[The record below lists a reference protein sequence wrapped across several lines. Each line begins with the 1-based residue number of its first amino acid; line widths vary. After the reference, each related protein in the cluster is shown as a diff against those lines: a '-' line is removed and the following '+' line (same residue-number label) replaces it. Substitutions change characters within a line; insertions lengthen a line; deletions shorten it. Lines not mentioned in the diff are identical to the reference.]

1 MKQFYA
7 LFLLLFACVP
17 VLGNGL
23 TLSNSEDFNCPSRT
37 AEIFAIQQP
46 SKCVHP
52 YGGEMSARLRDA
64 NGTIITQDLQY
75 AWYDAN
81 YPGNEAYKIGV
92 GAKVT
97 KVPPGTY
104 LVIITDTRLGC
115 TYFSAPV
122 TLEKPVTPW
131 FEVEYLENVIGCD
144 AAPYGRI
151 KLNSENRW
159 KARWFHGEEIG
170 TGNGIPK
177 YLSLDRFEELP
188 PGTYTVVYEDV
199 NSGCFSDPFTFTIGG
214 YPITPTVN
222 ASIVADTTCT
232 TGSGSIS
239 LTASTP
245 APGTEPERGYTYE
258 WRDANG
264 NLLPQYT
271 NLATA
276 TGLPAGTYT
285 IKVTGDYNDDAYECS
300 SIVSFTVPHQPS
312 RPVISLQNTPNTI
325 CSGSAYNG
333 TITVNV
339 TYKGQV
345 VTNFS
350 NYTFRWTDANGNT
363 GTVSGTNLIPNL
375 NGGTYTVVATEVSL
389 GCDSDQA
396 TTTLNN
402 QLPDQN
408 FALLVTP
415 QTTCAGTPNGALEI
429 SNYSISPAS
438 STQPTYTWYIGTN
451 TDPATGTRLPT
462 ANLSSSTR
470 AISLTGGQTY
480 TVVATDPASGC
491 TVSRSMTVPLQEG
504 VVTVVAT
511 PTPNSICS
519 PATAKN
525 GRIQVTEVRFNN
537 VVVTDLTGYTFSWF
551 VEGSTT
557 PISGQTGTS
566 LTGREAGRYQV
577 RATRTDLGCI
587 SDPLTVEIV
596 DQLPVQ
602 TLTLNATPQT
612 SCDANNPNGRIDAI
626 YSISPASTGT
636 VTYRWFPGSTAT
648 GTPLSFTGASAT
660 GLTGGQT
667 YTVQVTDGASGC
679 SIVRSVTVPLQQGV
693 VTVAATPTPNSICL
707 PASAKNGRIQ
717 VTEVRFNNVVVTDL
731 TGYTFSWYLEGSTTA
746 IKEGPDPSL
755 TGREAGRY
763 QVRATRTDLGCI
775 SDPLTVEIVDQ
786 LPVQTLTLNATPQ
799 TSCDANNPNGR
810 IDAIYSISPA
820 STGTVTYRWFPG
832 STATG
837 TPLSFTGASATG
849 LTGGQTYTVEAT
861 DGASGCS
868 IVRSVTVPLQ
878 QPAIALTAQ
887 VTDNTIC
894 AADRKNGAIQASVT
908 YNGSP
913 VTDLTGYTFSWYVE
927 GSTTAIQNETG
938 PSLTGRAAG
947 RYQVR
952 VLHNELQCPSDPI
965 TAEIKD
971 VLPALALTLDPTD
984 QTSCNGT
991 PNGAIDASLSIDG
1004 TTAGNGYTLEWFL
1017 GTGTTTALSANNF
1030 SGNTAFN
1037 IAGATYYT
1045 VRATHTESGCQ
1056 TISSVFVPARDG
1068 IVTFDYV
1075 AYANSICD
1083 PELAVPGVYNGRIEI
1098 PTVYFN
1104 GDDDNANLSNYSFS
1118 WWQEASGSFIRLDGQ
1133 TGSTLANI
1141 EPGRYQVEIRRTDLD
1156 CTTGRI
1162 TIEVPNETVDPQLT
1176 LQIGQQQLY
1185 CVAPYSGIINASI
1198 TVGGNPVNLSDYR
1211 FEWFRGT
1218 TIYGTKLSFTGNQ
1231 ATELD
1236 KGYYTVRAIN
1246 TLTGCE
1252 DIEVIY
1258 MPEQL
1263 TTPLTSLAVQQI
1275 EGCLAEERGSFTAT
1289 VMEGATE
1296 ADYSNYT
1303 FHWYRGQ
1310 TASGTPLATKS
1321 RLLDGLD
1328 GGDPL
1333 PSDYYTVVAVNE
1345 VTRCEALPQTGF
1357 LKAPVAV
1364 SNDYIINRRPSAC
1377 NIDYGIATVWVVDEH
1392 GNANT
1397 TDYTFEWYEG
1407 RPTDPKANFYTDPK
1421 VEFTGDRLA
1430 LLPRADYDMTT
1441 NIVGTVYP
1449 ASTASYEGPTAYGLE
1464 SGVYTVVITD
1474 SEGCKSMME
1483 VVIAFENA
1491 PESLVMRLEHVE
1503 DCEGSFGGVGVK
1515 AVDVNDVPFP
1525 DQSRYAFFLYRGSN
1539 VMQSALIN
1547 QNPVFGP
1554 VGTSDE
1560 TYFGPSTGFDLEP
1573 GFYTIIAV
1581 DYFGSECSST
1591 SRSFEIYQI
1600 AQPPVVSAGAI
1611 VASSM
1616 CEGGNGAATLTIS
1629 NAEYTP
1635 GQLDYAI
1642 SEVSI
1647 RWTSWP
1653 GSDAGDNTNRPAD
1666 VTGALLQAND
1676 PSNPDYKQVIRT
1688 FSGLAAGT
1696 YELMVTGDTGCE
1708 TPLTLVIPGAPVQ
1721 PTVVAT
1727 PINQTYCDPANGSI
1741 DITSVNGGSPNVADY
1756 TFYLYNG
1763 QENLA
1768 NGNHMATGSLAD
1780 MEALQL
1786 PNATYYLVAVQNL
1799 STGPG
1804 SGCSSAPVELR
1815 IRNVSVYPQVVL
1827 AVNPNESCDPN
1838 EQTGEVSATISS
1850 ATGTFSYSWYQ
1861 VEANDNLLPRGNG
1874 TVTAGPIPTT
1884 LYLSELGPGLYRI
1897 EIVAENGCPVWA
1909 EMQLGNYIQVPVIT
1923 QVTASNQTTCDD
1935 DQANGTL
1942 TVEEIT
1948 YANSIYNATTG
1959 FGDFSFVWYLNGVE
1973 LTDFTG
1979 PALTNRIAGDYSVEV
1994 FKIENPSKFCRS
2006 APYTIEVEKVP
2017 LYPSVLAVRTQVNNA
2032 CDVPYTGAIEV
2043 DMAFQTSY
2051 SYVLLHEDGTP
2062 TGFAGTDVTAALLQ
2076 FTALD
2081 GGEYRLEIS
2090 QANGCPLVQE
2100 ITVPEAEILP
2110 VVLTVEA
2117 TNQTSCSDAAADADG
2132 TLEITAIGYS
2142 DGAAAVLA
2150 DFSFSWTGVDIN
2162 GNTFTGSGTSLS
2174 GLVAGTYTVVATK
2187 NNTPP
2192 GAGCQSAPFT
2202 IEVQKV
2208 PLYPSVLAVR
2218 TQVNN
2223 ACDVPYTGAIEV
2235 DMAFQTSYSYV
2246 LLHEDGTPTGFAGTD
2261 VTAALLQFTALD
2273 GGEYR
2278 LEISQANGC
2287 PLVQEI
2293 TVPEAE
2299 ILPVVLTVEATNQ
2312 TSCSD
2317 AAADADGTLEITAI
2331 GYSDGAAAVLADFSF
2346 SWTGV
2351 DINGNT
2357 FTGSGTS
2364 LSGLVAGTY
2373 TVVATKNNTPPGA
2386 GCQSAPFT
2394 IEVQKVPLYPALAD
2408 IETEPNTACDAS
2420 YTGVIRVNTVTFQTS
2435 YSYRL
2440 LFENG
2445 SSTGLEATDVSLA
2458 SLQFTGMAPGTYQL
2472 EIQQLNGCPISQL
2485 ITVGE
2490 ALLQPV
2496 IMAATS
2502 SSQTTCVGGDGGA
2515 EVISITY
2522 NGVETDISEFT
2533 WVWYASDMSTVV
2545 GTDYRILT
2553 GLEAGTYYVVATK
2566 KDNPGSGCASA
2577 PYEVQISHKPEY
2589 PTIALDGVDN
2599 TSCLA
2604 TAGNGTLTAT
2614 ITDFGTSYSY
2624 TLYLNNA
2631 PTAYSGTGQTAGT
2644 LSFSNLL
2651 EGEYRLVIV
2660 PQNGC
2665 QLEAIRTLERQDI
2678 SGEISLAAQDQ
2689 STCNAD
2695 GSIDVNQ
2702 ILFAG
2707 QTYSGADILANF
2719 ELVLIDAAGNRLT
2732 DVALPTTTGARFVAL
2747 VSGTYTVEAT
2757 RRQPVSGTAIGQ
2769 GCSVTSMIGVGDV
2782 SVEPELSLTAFRMIS
2797 ECFGSPFGMLSVSVD
2812 GYTHQNVPAHY
2823 TISWFYRQT
2832 ITAVEDPNNPG
2843 TYIYTPE
2850 PALLA
2855 GRTSLMEDNL
2865 VAGFYTIR
2873 ITDAITGCSTEMEY
2887 AVEQVEVEIAI
2898 RATANDQTKCEP
2910 ENGEIFVEV
2919 INEREIIERLGY
2931 LPTFDFEVYRGEQ
2944 TDLSGELVD
2953 GTNAAAL
2960 YSRGSY
2966 VAYTYTIYTWFNGQA
2981 HDLQNCHA
2989 IDQVVVN
2996 YIDHTPDLR
3005 AEQEAILTICDP
3017 DRPNASATA
3026 YIGDGR
3032 LTEGY
3037 IFNWYLGEIHDD
3049 NLYSTGP
3056 VATELSLGTY
3066 WVEVIDTFTG
3076 CTNQMSVEITAE
3088 YPDVPFVDAMLRAT
3102 IATSCAAPNGSLEVI
3117 VANRDGFDF
3126 AWYRGEVV
3134 DEANRMPNG
3143 TFSYLQEGLA
3153 EGWYTVVATDLANG
3167 CVSNSVSKYLGG
3179 EYIFPEYEILLTPAS
3194 CATPGTARIVDLTG
3208 TLREFYIYDAQGNL
3222 VGDHTA
3228 PFSGIAGNYL
3238 LKVISLDGCE
3248 KSEPFTITD
3257 TVAPF
3262 NAITPNGDGQNDY
3275 FHFSCIDLY
3284 PENLLRIYNRAG
3296 GLVFELNGYDNQLN
3310 VFTGKGNRGLYLGDK
3325 DLPAGTYFW
3334 VLFRN
3339 NTNEKPKTGFLELI
3353 R

>member
-557 PISGQTGTS
+557 PISGQTGT
-566 LTGREAGRYQV
+566 
-577 RATRTDLGCI
+577 
-587 SDPLTVEIV
+587 
-596 DQLPVQ
+596 
-602 TLTLNATPQT
+602 
-612 SCDANNPNGRIDAI
+612 
-626 YSISPASTGT
+626 
-636 VTYRWFPGSTAT
+636 
-648 GTPLSFTGASAT
+648 
-660 GLTGGQT
+660 
-667 YTVQVTDGASGC
+667 
-679 SIVRSVTVPLQQGV
+679 
-693 VTVAATPTPNSICL
+693 
-707 PASAKNGRIQ
+707 
-717 VTEVRFNNVVVTDL
+717 
-731 TGYTFSWYLEGSTTA
+731 
-746 IKEGPDPSL
+746 SL

-2208 PLYPSVLAVR
+2208 PLYP
-2218 TQVNN
+2218 
-2223 ACDVPYTGAIEV
+2223 
-2235 DMAFQTSYSYV
+2235 
-2246 LLHEDGTPTGFAGTD
+2246 
-2261 VTAALLQFTALD
+2261 
-2273 GGEYR
+2273 
-2278 LEISQANGC
+2278 
-2287 PLVQEI
+2287 
-2293 TVPEAE
+2293 
-2299 ILPVVLTVEATNQ
+2299 
-2312 TSCSD
+2312 
-2317 AAADADGTLEITAI
+2317 
-2331 GYSDGAAAVLADFSF
+2331 
-2346 SWTGV
+2346 
-2351 DINGNT
+2351 
-2357 FTGSGTS
+2357 
-2364 LSGLVAGTY
+2364 
-2373 TVVATKNNTPPGA
+2373 
-2386 GCQSAPFT
+2386 
-2394 IEVQKVPLYPALAD
+2394 ALAD